1 MGEQAPSLGVKTWF
15 NLPPGK
21 DSVDIGDYNG
31 KVMKER
37 TTSSNNH
44 RGFLLVL
51 ILGLSAGHALQITG
65 RLSSRPDIEQQI
77 AATLVSWGHSLDG
90 MRLPVETAEVDAR
103 VAQLRSTVS
112 EERVQAADWLASRGV
127 RSSGIYIAAAMND
140 SGTFRPCQL
149 AKSLG
154 SLGDDRWTGD
164 LIEATQQRSNTDLQV
179 CATLALGELQSRQA
193 ISALMEVYGNGPA
206 ATFALKAMG
215 RIADPASHEFLQ
227 HVMASPRNEIE
238 RIIAADAIEHIQL
251 LQQPDPVAALIGRLQ
266 QQVSAGRF
274 DRWSV
279 RRLATFG
286 DDRATPALG
295 EALAGVGNRDER
307 VCIAA
312 ALLAHGK
319 EGRRMLRQW
328 SAATLPARVSG
339 SVTAVAQAALNLQ
352 LPQ

>member
-1 MGEQAPSLGVKTWF
+1 
-15 NLPPGK
+15 
-21 DSVDIGDYNG
+21 
-31 KVMKER
+31 MKEQ
-37 TTSSNNH
+37 TASSNNH

-51 ILGLSAGHALQITG
+51 ILGLSAVHDAMQITG
-65 RLSSRPDIEQQI
+65 RLSLRPDIEQQI

-90 MRLPVETAEVDAR
+90 MRLPVEMAEVDAR

-193 ISALMEVYGNGPA
+193 ISALVEVYRNGPA

-227 HVMASPRNEIE
+227 HVMASPRNEME
-238 RIIAADAIEHIQL
+238 RIIAADAIERIQL

-339 SVTAVAQAALNLQ
+339 SVSSVAQAALNLQ